1 MLQFWTNVK
10 EELDYN
16 MITQKDLARL
26 VGISYNT
33 LQSWITKDRLP
44 DAEQALKIAKELK
57 TSVEYLLTGKNES
70 QSNINPLVQN
80 LIPKLNHLS
89 NENLDLLK
97 LLAEKLQP
105 PQIYKASRGC

>member
-16 MITQKDLARL
+16 LITQKDLARL

-97 LLAEKLQP
+97 ILAEKLQP
-105 PQIYKASRGC
+105 TLIYKASRGC